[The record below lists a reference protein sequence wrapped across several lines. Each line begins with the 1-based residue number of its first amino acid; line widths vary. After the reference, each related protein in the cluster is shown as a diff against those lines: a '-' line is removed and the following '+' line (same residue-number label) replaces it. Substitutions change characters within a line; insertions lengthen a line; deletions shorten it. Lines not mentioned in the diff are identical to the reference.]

1 MGDGMT
7 ETDNQQISAQAAT
20 LPLHGVGRA
29 KMLVLSAI
37 IVALLASVP
46 LSARAGLLA
55 DFKNALRGT
64 ADAASLS
71 QESVQSMPLPRPA
84 MNIDPNPAKGG
95 GEVRIKDESVV
106 LAGGFLGETVTPQQG
121 KDAISIYVVREDD
134 TLSEIADMFGVSVN
148 TIIWANDIR
157 GPIKPGQMLTIL
169 PTSGVRY
176 TVKKGDTLASIAKE
190 FKGVAEEIAQFNG
203 LSGELAVGDSI
214 IIPNG
219 QEFVEPA
226 PVKTASA
233 SAPSKPSPS
242 YAGYYTN
249 PLPGGTRTQG
259 IHGTNGVDL
268 AVPNAARPPIVAA
281 AAGEVI
287 IALEGGWN
295 GGYGSYVVIR
305 HDNGSQTLYAHM
317 SSVSV
322 GKGQYVNQ
330 GQVIGYVGNTGRS
343 SGPHLHFEIRGGGR
357 NPF

>member
-1 MGDGMT
+1 MT
-7 ETDNQQISAQAAT
+7 KTDSQRGKAQTGA
-20 LPLHGVGRA
+20 LSLQNVGRSRA
-29 KMLVLSAI
+29 LVLSMVLLAL
-37 IVALLASVP
+37 ALLP
-46 LSARAGLLA
+46 LYARAGIVA
-55 DFKNALRGT
+55 DFKKAFRGT
-64 ADAASLS
+64 ADAASLTF
-71 QESVQSMPLPRPA
+71 ESVQSIPLPRPA

-95 GEVRIKDESVV
+95 GEVRIEDESAAR
-106 LAGGFLGETVTPQQG
+106 AGGFLGETVVPQ
-121 KDAISIYVVREDD
+121 KDAISIYVIREGD
-134 TLSEIADMFGVSVN
+134 TLSQIAEMFGVSIN
-148 TIIWANDIR
+148 TIVWANDIR

-176 TVKKGDTLASIAKE
+176 TVQKGDTIDSIAKE
-190 FKGVAEEIAQFNG
+190 FKGDAGEIAQFNG
-203 LSGELAVGDSI
+203 IVGALSAGENI

-219 QEFVEPA
+219 QEMVEPE
-226 PVKTASA
+226 PVRTASV
-233 SAPSKPSPS
+233 SAPSKSSPS

-268 AVPNAARPPIVAA
+268 AVPNASRPPIVAA
-281 AAGEVI
+281 AGGEVI

-295 GGYGSYVVIR
+295 GGYGSYVVVR

-322 GKGQYVNQ
+322 GKGQAVNQ

>member
-1 MGDGMT
+1 MT
-7 ETDNQQISAQAAT
+7 EDGQRGAAHT
-20 LPLHGVGRA
+20 AVLSLHYVGRSKA
-29 KMLVLSAI
+29 IALSAAFI
-37 IVALLASVP
+37 MLTLIPLAAS
-46 LSARAGLLA
+46 AGLIA

-64 ADAASLS
+64 ADAASLTY
-71 QESVQSMPLPRPA
+71 ESVQAMPLPRPA

-95 GEVRIKDESVV
+95 GEVRIEDESAAR
-106 LAGGFLGETVTPQQG
+106 AGGFLGETVVPQ
-121 KDAISIYVVREDD
+121 KDAISIYVVREGD
-134 TLSEIADMFGVSVN
+134 TLSEIAEMFGVSIN
-148 TIIWANDIR
+148 TIVWANDIQ
-157 GPIKPGQMLTIL
+157 GPITPGMMLTIL

-176 TVKKGDTLASIAKE
+176 TVQKGDSIESIAKE
-190 FKGVAEEIAQFNG
+190 YKGDAGEIAQFNG
-203 LSGELAVGDSI
+203 ITGALAAGDSI

-219 QEFVEPA
+219 QEMVEPE
-226 PVKTASA
+226 PVKAVSA

-281 AAGEVI
+281 AGGEVI

-322 GKGQYVNQ
+322 GKGQAVNQ

>member
-1 MGDGMT
+1 MT
-7 ETDNQQISAQAAT
+7 EKDNQQVSARAAV
-20 LPLHGVGRA
+20 LSLHNVGRV
-29 KMLVLSAI
+29 KVLVLSAMVI
-37 IVALLASVP
+37 ALLALVP
-46 LSARAGLLA
+46 ISARAGLLA
-55 DFKNALRGT
+55 DFKKTFRGT

-71 QESVQSMPLPRPA
+71 HESVQSMPLPRPA

-95 GEVRIKDESVV
+95 AEIRIEDESAV
-106 LAGGFLGETVTPQQG
+106 LAGGFLGETVVPQ
-121 KDAISIYVVREDD
+121 KDAISIYVVREGD

-148 TIIWANDIR
+148 TIIWANDIQ
-157 GPIKPGQMLTIL
+157 GAIKPGQMLTIL

-176 TVKKGDTLASIAKE
+176 TVKKGDTIESIAKE
-190 FKGVAEEIAQFNG
+190 YKGDAGDIAQFNG
-203 LSGELAVGDSI
+203 IVGPLAAGDSI

-219 QEFVEPA
+219 QEIVEPT

-233 SAPSKPSPS
+233 STPSKPSPS
-242 YAGYYTN
+242 YAGYFTN

-268 AVPNAARPPIVAA
+268 AVPNASRPPIVAA

-322 GKGQYVNQ
+322 GKGQTVNQ